1 MKSRMWIPL
10 VIGVFLALGLAL
22 AASAQQRPRFITFDP
37 SGSQGT
43 YPSGISDVGVITGD
57 YYDSNNVSHGFVR
70 TPDGEITT
78 FDAPGAGSTPGLGLG
93 TFPYS
98 ITSAGAITGFYYDS
112 NSVSHGF
119 VRTPDG
125 EIRTFDAP
133 GAGSTPGSFQG
144 TYAGN
149 INVEGEIAGDYID
162 SDNVYHGFLRTPHG
176 NIVTFNARGAGTGA
190 GQGTST
196 AFADGINLLG
206 AIPGAYEDA
215 NNVSHGFVRTPLGS
229 IITFDA
235 PGAGTGPGPAEC
247 YYCPGTVSDGINVF
261 GVIVG
266 TLLDNNTVWH
276 GYVRTPDGFITTF
289 EAPDAGSTPGSFQ
302 GTVAQNINAG
312 GAITGYVTDGN
323 YFDHGFVRSAKG
335 QITVFD
341 APGAGSPP
349 GGEFYGT
356 VPYSNNDEGAITGY
370 YNDATGF
377 AHGFLRTP

>member
-1 MKSRMWIPL
+1 MKSRMWSSL
-10 VIGVFLALGLAL
+10 VVGVFLGLGLAL

-43 YPSGISDVGVITGD
+43 YPAAISDAGVITGD

-70 TPDGEITT
+70 TPNGEITT

-93 TFPYS
+93 TFPES
-98 ITSAGAITGFYYDS
+98 ITWAGAITGYYTDA
-112 NSVSHGF
+112 NDAAHGF
-119 VRTPDG
+119 LRDSKGDFT
-125 EIRTFDAP
+125 EFDVT
-133 GAGSTPGSFQG
+133 GAGTGSGQG
-144 TYAGN
+144 TYADN
-149 INVEGEIAGDYID
+149 INEKGEIAGDYIE
-162 SDNVYHGFLRTPHG
+162 SDNVYHGFLRTPDG
-176 NIVTFNARGAGTGA
+176 NIVTFNAKGAGTGS
-190 GQGTST
+190 GQGTFPASV
-196 AFADGINLLG
+196 DGINLLG
-206 AIPGAYEDA
+206 AIAGSYQDA
-215 NNVSHGFVRTPLGS
+215 NNVLHGYVRTPFGS

-235 PGAGTGPGPAEC
+235 PGAGTGPGPALC
-247 YYCPGTVSDGINVF
+247 VFCPGTGSSGINLL

-276 GYVRTPDGFITTF
+276 GYVRSPGGFITTF

-302 GTVAQNINAG
+302 GTVAQNINAVG
-312 GAITGYVTDGN
+312 SVTGYVTDGN
-323 YFDHGFVRSAKG
+323 YFDHGFVRSANG

-341 APGAGSPP
+341 APGAGSPA

-356 VPYSNNDEGAITGY
+356 VPYCNNDEGAITGY